1 MNWQEHHSWAGVF
14 PATLCPFQEDESID
28 KAGLQ
33 GYIRELANV
42 DGVKGL
48 VRNGHTGEM
57 RHCVRAS
64 VRV

>member
-14 PATLCPFQEDESID
+14 LATLCPFQDDESID

-64 VRV
+64 VRA